1 MLELVPEGRP
11 VSIERDVFP
20 RLAEEGA
27 VFGAALLATGSMS
40 ERRSRTCR
48 PTETCSSRTF
58 TTEIGEALGADFTL
72 VDGSA
77 EVHAD
82 ARLVP
87 PVYVGP
93 GAIVGSGARVG
104 SLAVLGEGSRLGGRA
119 VVENAVVGARATV
132 GAGSVVVGSVIG
144 DDAELGDGCELPGL
158 AVIGSGAS
166 LGAASRLDHGL
177 RVGADQQIPDKALR
191 FS

>member
-1 MLELVPEGRP
+1 MPTVTLEDAQARLTELIEQLHQAGDHRP
-11 VSIERDVFP
+11 VGDAHDCARRRGDHHDHGWCGTERVG
-20 RLAEEGA
+20 RG
-27 VFGAALLATGSMS
+27 
-40 ERRSRTCR
+40 C
-48 PTETCSSRTF
+48 
-58 TTEIGEALGADFTL
+58 

-93 GAIVGSGARVG
+93 GAIVESGARVG
-104 SLAVLGEGSRLGGRA
+104 SLAVLGEGSRLGENA

-144 DDAELGDGCELPGL
+144 DDAELGDGCELRNL
-158 AVIGSGAS
+158 AVIGPGAS
-166 LGAASRLDHGL
+166 RPARRRRPADSGQGAPLLMTEA
-177 RVGADQQIPDKALR
+177 Q
-191 FS
+191 